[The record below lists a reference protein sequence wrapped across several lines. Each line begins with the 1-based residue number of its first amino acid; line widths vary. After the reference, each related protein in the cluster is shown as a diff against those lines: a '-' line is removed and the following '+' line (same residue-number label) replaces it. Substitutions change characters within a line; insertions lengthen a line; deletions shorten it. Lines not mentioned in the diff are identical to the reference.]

1 MEVEAEGEHD
11 ACKSLVVQFRRCE
24 GYLPP
29 VPQPFSS
36 NWPFAAHANIN
47 PPCTFHQSGLRALD
61 CAGFAGV
68 GATCCDACSCLQYSQ
83 KVQQMVKRANDGEI
97 SKTLNARGMGI
108 TTTIYKRNAAMCSI

>member
-1 MEVEAEGEHD
+1 MM
-11 ACKSLVVQFRRCE
+11 LVNPLFRRCE

-36 NWPFAAHANIN
+36 NWRFAAHANIN

-61 CAGFAGV
+61 CAGFARV

-83 KVQQMVKRANDGEI
+83 KVQQMVKHANDGGDI
-97 SKTLNARGMGI
+97 KDTCKQCVSNV
-108 TTTIYKRNAAMCSI
+108 